1 MASVENNTLA
11 DYVRSSQ
18 NKDVRKMSFGS
29 DGYSNMI
36 SEGDTKAFKS
46 NDMGQ
51 DQFLYLLIAQLQHQD
66 PLSPA
71 DDTQLVSQLAQFSQL
86 EFTQNSTAAIAS
98 LASNMQAFMEMQTLQ
113 AQSIT
118 NSSATPLLG
127 KDVRVMEAS
136 FQHEGL
142 TSREFNVFLTE
153 GNKSGMLVIK
163 DSEGRVV
170 AEISAGT
177 DSTKGGETKV
187 KWDGKD
193 KEGNNVLG
201 GNFTGEIVD
210 AATGLKSVGYAY
222 QDGTVTGVGF
232 SAGGAS
238 MTINGKQYGLGYLV
252 HVHNDSTTTVDAVN
266 KLTKRIEEIL
276 GIEEEDDET

>member
-1 MASVENNTLA
+1 MSSVENNTLA

-18 NKDVRKMSFGS
+18 NKEVRKMSFGS
-29 DGYSNMI
+29 DGYSTMI
-36 SEGDTKAFKS
+36 REGDNRSFKT

-51 DQFLYLLIAQLQHQD
+51 DQILNLVIAQLQHQD

-71 DDTQLVSQLAQFSQL
+71 DDTQFVSQLAQFSQL

-98 LASNMQAFMEMQTLQ
+98 LANNMQAFMEMQTLQ

-118 NSSATPLLG
+118 NASATPLLG

-136 FQHEGL
+136 FQHAGL
-142 TSREFNVFLTE
+142 TSREFDIFLTE
-153 GNKSGMLVIK
+153 GNKNGMVVIK
-163 DSEGRVV
+163 DSDGRVV
-170 AEISAGT
+170 AELDAGT

-187 KWDGKD
+187 TWDGKD

-201 GNFTGEIVD
+201 GKFTVEVVD
-210 AATGLKSVGYAY
+210 AATGLKNVGYAY

-232 SAGGAS
+232 NAGGAS
-238 MTINGKQYGLGYLV
+238 ITVDGLQYGLGYLV
-252 HVHNDSTTTVDAVN
+252 HVHNDSTTTIDAID
-266 KLTKRIEEIL
+266 KLRERIEKLL
-276 GIEEEDDET
+276 GIEEEDGET